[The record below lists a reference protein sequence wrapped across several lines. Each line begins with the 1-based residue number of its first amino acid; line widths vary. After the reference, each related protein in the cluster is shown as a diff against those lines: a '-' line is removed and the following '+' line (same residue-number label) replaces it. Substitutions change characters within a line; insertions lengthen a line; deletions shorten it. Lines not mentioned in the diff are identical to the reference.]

1 MCVLPFKWV
10 SLIFCRGEQRMVR
23 NGEIGIEDIKRVVR
37 KRWWIVPACALS
49 CGALSLLVA
58 TQLPKKY
65 TSQTLVLVAKPTV
78 PTEYVRP
85 VVTEDLNQRL
95 ASMKQQIL
103 SRTRLEPVLEKFD
116 IYHEERKK
124 VSVEDL
130 IERLQAAIEISPL
143 EPMAGTQDR
152 SIAGFNVSVTF
163 NNPQTAQQIC
173 TEITSM
179 FMEQNAR
186 ALEQQAVRT
195 TSFLGQ
201 QLGEAKAKL
210 DEQDAELAQFKRQH
224 LGVLPEEEQT
234 NFSLLG
240 SMNAQLESNTQT
252 LSRAQQDKSF
262 HESLLNQEEATW
274 KSSSRSEQAP
284 ETIEEQLRN
293 LQGQLATL
301 ESRYTAEHPDVIK
314 LKKQIGELKKK
325 LVETPSTDNLSAG
338 THAAVEPPQIQK
350 VRATLRQD
358 DFNISELT
366 KRQGQIQDQIR
377 VLEGR
382 IQSSPMV
389 EQQLKELTRSY
400 QSALDFYNELLK
412 KQQNS
417 AMATDLAHQQEGE
430 QFRVLDP
437 PSLPM
442 KPSFPKNLNFAG
454 GGLGGGFALGL
465 AILYVFMAMDQSL
478 HTERDVEMF
487 LKLPVL
493 TSVPML
499 EASEII
505 KKNGDVVTPSMVQTN

>member
-1 MCVLPFKWV
+1 
-10 SLIFCRGEQRMVR
+10 MVQ

-37 KRWWIVPACALS
+37 KNWWIVLVSALTF
-49 CGALSLLVA
+49 GGLSILVA

-78 PTEYVRP
+78 PEEYVRP
-85 VVTEDLNQRL
+85 VATEDLDQRL

-103 SRTRLEPVLEKFD
+103 SRTRLEPVVEKFD
-116 IYHEERKK
+116 IYRQDRAK
-124 VSVEDL
+124 VHMEDL
-130 IERLQAAIEISPL
+130 VERLRTAIEISPL
-143 EPMAGTQDR
+143 ETMPGTQDR
-152 SIAGFNVSVTF
+152 SLAGFKVSVSF
-163 NNPQTAQQIC
+163 DNPQTAQQIC

-201 QLGEAKAKL
+201 QLDEAKAKL
-210 DEQDAELAQFKRQH
+210 DEQDAKLAQFKRQY
-224 LGVLPEEEQT
+224 LGLLPEEEQT

-240 SMNAQLESNTQT
+240 SRNAQLESNTQS

-262 HESLLNQEEATW
+262 HESLLSQEETNWRAAR
-274 KSSSRSEQAP
+274 RSEQDP

-293 LQGQLATL
+293 LQGQLTIL
-301 ESRYTAEHPDVIK
+301 ESRYTPEHPDV
-314 LKKQIGELKKK
+314 LKMKNQIAELKKK
-325 LVETPSTDNLSAG
+325 LAESPSTDDPSAG

-350 VRATLRQD
+350 LRATLRQD

-366 KRQGQIQDQIR
+366 KRQGQIQDQIK

-382 IQSSPMV
+382 IQTSPMV
-389 EQQLKELTRSY
+389 EQQLKELTRNY

-412 KQQNS
+412 KRQNS

-437 PSLPM
+437 PSLPTQ
-442 KPSFPKNLNFAG
+442 PSSPKMLNFAAGGIG
-454 GGLGGGFALGL
+454 GGIALGL
-465 AILYVFMAMDQSL
+465 AILYILMAMDQTL
-478 HTERDVEMF
+478 HTERDVEVY

-493 TSVPML
+493 ASLPIL
-499 EASEII
+499 EVADAGKRNKE
-505 KKNGDVVTPSMVQTN
+505 VVRPSMVQIN

>member
-1 MCVLPFKWV
+1 
-10 SLIFCRGEQRMVR
+10 MVR
-23 NGEIGIEDIKRVVR
+23 NGEISIEDIKRVVR
-37 KRWWIVPACALS
+37 KHWWIVPACALG

-116 IYHEERKK
+116 LYHEDQNK
-124 VSVEDL
+124 VHREDL
-130 IERLQAAIEISPL
+130 LERLRTTIEISPL

-152 SIAGFNVSVTF
+152 SLAGFNVSVTF

-195 TSFLGQ
+195 TSFIGQ
-201 QLGEAKAKL
+201 QLDEAKAKL
-210 DEQDAELAQFKRQH
+210 DEQDAKVAQFKRQYIG
-224 LGVLPEEEQT
+224 LLPEAEQR
-234 NFSLLG
+234 NLSLLG
-240 SMNAQLESNTQT
+240 SLNSELDATSQALT
-252 LSRAQQDKSF
+252 RAQQDKAF
-262 HESLLNQEEATW
+262 NETLLNQQESTW
-274 KSSSRSEQAP
+274 KASQKGQNP
-284 ETIEEQLRN
+284 ETLEEQLRSR
-293 LQGQLATL
+293 QEQLTVL
-301 ESRYTAEHPDVIK
+301 ESRYTAEHPDVAK
-314 LKKQIGELKKK
+314 LKNEIAELKKK
-325 LVETPSTDNLSAG
+325 IEETPSAG
-338 THAAVEPPQIQK
+338 DSPSKSRKATEPPQIQQLR
-350 VRATLRQD
+350 VRIQQG
-358 DFNISELT
+358 ELNYAELV
-366 KRQGQIQDQIR
+366 KRQAKIQDQIR
-377 VLEGR
+377 VLESH
-382 IQSSPMV
+382 IEASPMV
-389 EQQLKELTRSY
+389 ELQMKELTRNY

-417 AMATDLAHQQEGE
+417 TMATDLAHQQEGE

-442 KPSFPKNLNFAG
+442 KPSSPKISVFAA
-454 GGLGGGFALGL
+454 GGLGGGVALGL
-465 AILYVFMAMDQSL
+465 AILYVLMAVDQAL

-493 TSVPML
+493 TSLPML
-499 EASEII
+499 EASDLG
-505 KKNGDVVTPSMVQTN
+505 KKNRDLLAPSVVQNN

>member
-37 KRWWIVPACALS
+37 KRWWIVPVCAIS

-65 TSQTLVLVAKPTV
+65 MSQTLVLVAKPTV

-116 IYHEERKK
+116 IYHEDRKK

-195 TSFLGQ
+195 TSFLSQ
-201 QLGEAKAKL
+201 QLDEAKAKL
-210 DEQDAELAQFKRQH
+210 NEQDAKLAQFKRQYI
-224 LGVLPEEEQT
+224 GSLPEEEQT
-234 NFSLLG
+234 NLSLLG
-240 SMNAQLESNTQT
+240 ALNSQLEANTQA
-252 LSRAQQDKSF
+252 LSRAQQDKAF
-262 HESLLNQEEATW
+262 NESLLSQQEANW
-274 KSSSRSEQAP
+274 KTSRAGQNP
-284 ETIEEQLRN
+284 ETAEEQLRV
-293 LQGQLATL
+293 LQEQLNTL
-301 ESRYTAEHPDVIK
+301 ESRYTAEHPDVLK
-314 LKKQIGELKKK
+314 TRNQLNDLKKRMAEAPNTYNPPGGSQ
-325 LVETPSTDNLSAG
+325 TAS
-338 THAAVEPPQIQK
+338 EPPQIQQL
-350 VRATLRQD
+350 RARLRQD
-358 DFNISELT
+358 EINIGDLT
-366 KRQGQIQDQIR
+366 KRQGQIQDQSR

-382 IQSSPMV
+382 VQAVPGV
-389 EQQLKELTRSY
+389 EQKLKELTRNY

-412 KQQNS
+412 KRDNS

-442 KPSFPKNLNFAG
+442 KPSFPKILNFAG

-499 EASEII
+499 EASDII
-505 KKNGDVVTPSMVQTN
+505 KKNGDAVRPSLVQIN

>member
-37 KRWWIVPACALS
+37 KRWWIVPPCALS

-103 SRTRLEPVLEKFD
+103 SRTRLEPV
-116 IYHEERKK
+116 
-124 VSVEDL
+124 
-130 IERLQAAIEISPL
+130 
-143 EPMAGTQDR
+143 AGTQDR

-195 TSFLGQ
+195 TSFLSQ
-201 QLGEAKAKL
+201 QLDEAKAKL
-210 DEQDAELAQFKRQH
+210 NEQDAKLAQFKRQYI
-224 LGVLPEEEQT
+224 GSLPEEEQT
-234 NFSLLG
+234 NLSLLG
-240 SMNAQLESNTQT
+240 ALNSQLEANTQA
-252 LSRAQQDKSF
+252 LSRAQQDKAF
-262 HESLLNQEEATW
+262 NESLLSQQEANW
-274 KSSSRSEQAP
+274 KTSRAGQNP
-284 ETIEEQLRN
+284 ETAEEQLRV
-293 LQGQLATL
+293 LQDQLNTL
-301 ESRYTAEHPDVIK
+301 ESRYTAEHPDVLK
-314 LKKQIGELKKK
+314 TRNQLNDLKKRMAEAPNTYNPPGGSQ
-325 LVETPSTDNLSAG
+325 TAS
-338 THAAVEPPQIQK
+338 EPPQIQQL
-350 VRATLRQD
+350 RARLRQD
-358 DFNISELT
+358 EINIGDLT
-366 KRQGQIQDQIR
+366 KRQGQIQDQSR

-382 IQSSPMV
+382 VQAVPGV
-389 EQQLKELTRSY
+389 EQKLKELTRNY

-412 KQQNS
+412 KRYNS

-442 KPSFPKNLNFAG
+442 KPSFPKLVVFAG
-454 GGLGGGFALGL
+454 GGLGGGLVLGVG
-465 AILYVFMAMDQSL
+465 ILYMLMAMDQTL
-478 HTERDVEMF
+478 HTDREVELY

-493 TSVPML
+493 ASLPMFD
-499 EASEII
+499 ASALST
-505 KKNGDVVTPSMVQTN
+505 KNRDVLRSSAIQTN